1 MASGLLAAGWPVLLQ
16 WEVIARPLPDPLRR
30 TVGAVI
36 SGRLKAAAMPAPD
49 SAAGTA
55 AVPHQAPES
64 HRTRGGAPLGGR
76 ADTHPVRLGRPGG
89 SSGGGG
95 GL

>member
-1 MASGLLAAGWPVLLQ
+1 MASGLFAAGWPVLLQ

-55 AVPHQAPES
+55 
-64 HRTRGGAPLGGR
+64 
-76 ADTHPVRLGRPGG
+76 
-89 SSGGGG
+89 
-95 GL
+95 